1 MLYKGLL
8 LDLRE
13 RRTLPYLRGSDVE
26 SVPQINQHDR
36 APSRHR
42 GGDGLV
48 RQRPCL
54 ESQVQ
59 PTSCASS
66 LNGLYT

>member
-1 MLYKGLL
+1 MLYQGLL

-48 RQRPCL
+48 RQRPAW
-54 ESQVQ
+54 SH
-59 PTSCASS
+59 TSS
-66 LNGLYT
+66 LRPALPL